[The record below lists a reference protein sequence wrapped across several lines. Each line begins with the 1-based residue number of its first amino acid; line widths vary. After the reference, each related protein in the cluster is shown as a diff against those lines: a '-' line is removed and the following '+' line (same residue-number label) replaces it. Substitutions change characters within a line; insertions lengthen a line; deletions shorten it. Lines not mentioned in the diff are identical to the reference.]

1 MADEIQAM
9 SETTFMVLCPASR
22 EWATT
27 KTWLGGTLEAL
38 KHFEETSQE
47 RLDMEGRITN
57 LLERSTK
64 PSWGDTIENYNRFGP
79 PANDQF
85 NKTRPQFVSVQGQ
98 HRAALLNYA
107 FASDLGLSLSR
118 GGDLDG
124 GLFTDAERPAKM
136 STLKERLRDINISVN
151 VHDFLTHDD
160 AETVGRRQ
168 RTVEATTTD
177 VSFLD
182 VSTSQGLL
190 VKQLFNPEDD
200 ICQDRVME
208 AFGDD
213 WRSTL
218 KNPNKRKDAENI
230 KKSLVDRIKTAM
242 KLQLGLNSQRRG
254 IFSVFVH
261 TWALQPERP
270 SIEILRR
277 YFEDQNAKVIKA
289 KAAKVKLVAGK
300 GKHSTRAGRDE
311 PDDASATEYTPHG
324 ISVTAMGALF
334 SLTAYSQASTLVQD
348 MLYKG
353 GLSEDFRIACFHH
366 CTVLE
371 VVRAMV
377 TGLLSR
383 RHCSPDPTPYDTG
396 KGPPTIPA
404 ELRCLYN
411 LLHTFVSEEEAQAF
425 SEECEAVSGEGEG
438 EAVSGKGEGE
448 AVSGEG
454 EGEDFIHSIYQEVD
468 LWVPP
473 LVRFALKLKDKP
485 VLTGEFKAN
494 KLALT
499 ASLFRRVNAF
509 QSSNAGGTNPSNNN
523 NLPPGWGKKPHM
535 STSGSEPD
543 YTTRTWD
550 DWFTYKP
557 HEKDGQYCARFLH
570 NTMATVFG
578 LLIVDRILG
587 ALRSKHNL
595 PSNKFR
601 ELVRAI
607 PEVGEIATLKG
618 LLQKPKT
625 VKRGLQVGEES
636 FFDEER
642 LALLAQRESSNDGS
656 GDDSDIR
663 LEKPFAVTVID
674 DEEDDKLS
682 SMRWT
687 TEIVQQLGLLGDD
700 GELTCSEG
708 VLRFTI
714 AKDATRD
721 LSKKRKASTSA
732 DIRQGDETK
741 RPKKTNRPASDT
753 KDDEDNTS
761 EDRGSPSSGES
772 SEEKEDDERL
782 ADNAD
787 DGGSCAREEVGVD
800 EEIDHPGAKHGGGEQ
815 SEPSGGQ
822 SSKPDAETCADRRLG
837 DDHVARVMNAVRK
850 AKEECTH
857 NVGGLVEFFK
867 VECAHFFHSVWAA
880 SKGTGAGQ
888 ILYIFWPPNL
898 DVPQGK
904 DLPAEWLD
912 DDGKAA
918 AAVLPLLHAL

>member
-1 MADEIQAM
+1 
-9 SETTFMVLCPASR
+9 
-22 EWATT
+22 
-27 KTWLGGTLEAL
+27 
-38 KHFEETSQE
+38 
-47 RLDMEGRITN
+47 
-57 LLERSTK
+57 
-64 PSWGDTIENYNRFGP
+64 
-79 PANDQF
+79 
-85 NKTRPQFVSVQGQ
+85 
-98 HRAALLNYA
+98 
-107 FASDLGLSLSR
+107 
-118 GGDLDG
+118 
-124 GLFTDAERPAKM
+124 
-136 STLKERLRDINISVN
+136 
-151 VHDFLTHDD
+151 
-160 AETVGRRQ
+160 
-168 RTVEATTTD
+168 
-177 VSFLD
+177 
-182 VSTSQGLL
+182 
-190 VKQLFNPEDD
+190 
-200 ICQDRVME
+200 
-208 AFGDD
+208 
-213 WRSTL
+213 
-218 KNPNKRKDAENI
+218 
-230 KKSLVDRIKTAM
+230 M

-254 IFSVFVH
+254 IFAVFVY

-324 ISVTAMGALF
+324 ISVTAMGAFF

-411 LLHTFVSEEEAQAF
+411 LLQTFVSEEEAQAF

-438 EAVSGKGEGE
+438 E
-448 AVSGEG
+448 
-454 EGEDFIHSIYQEVD
+454 DFIHSIYQEVD
-468 LWVPP
+468 LWVLP

-485 VLTGEFKAN
+485 VLSGEFKAN

-499 ASLFRRVNAF
+499 ASLFRRVYAF

-523 NLPPGWGKKPHM
+523 NLTPGWGKKPHM

-595 PSNKFR
+595 PSRLDKFR

-642 LALLAQRESSNDGS
+642 LALLGEDGQAQRESSKDGS

-663 LEKPFAVTVID
+663 LEEPFAVTVID
-674 DEEDDKLS
+674 DEDDKLS

-687 TEIVQQLGLLGDD
+687 TEIVQQLGLLGND

-761 EDRGSPSSGES
+761 EDLGSPNSGES

-787 DGGSCAREEVGVD
+787 DGGSCAREEAGVD

-815 SEPSGGQ
+815 SEVDEPVILR
-822 SSKPDAETCADRRLG
+822 KDAQ
-837 DDHVARVMNAVRK
+837 
-850 AKEECTH
+850 
-857 NVGGLVEFFK
+857 
-867 VECAHFFHSVWAA
+867 
-880 SKGTGAGQ
+880 TGRGR
-888 ILYIFWPPNL
+888 
-898 DVPQGK
+898 
-904 DLPAEWLD
+904 LD
-912 DDGKAA
+912 DSPRKIGVCMIAFLTA
-918 AAVLPLLHAL
+918 FLTMVSI